1 MNTGDVAW
9 ILLCSAVATWAWAFV
24 VTAIIL
30 WVIKLIMGL
39 RVADNDG
46 QIGLD
51 LTEHGETAYHL

>member
-1 MNTGDVAW
+1 MEQVL
-9 ILLCSAVATWAWAFV
+9 IQLLSIVATWAWAFV

-39 RVADNDG
+39 RVADNDE